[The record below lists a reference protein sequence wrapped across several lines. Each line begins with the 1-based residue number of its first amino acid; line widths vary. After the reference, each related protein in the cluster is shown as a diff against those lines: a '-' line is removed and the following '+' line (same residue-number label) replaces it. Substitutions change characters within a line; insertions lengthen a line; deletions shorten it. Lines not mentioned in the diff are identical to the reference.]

1 MSVDL
6 SVVIMAF
13 NEEDN
18 LPVQLERT
26 VRFLEATCSDWQVVV
41 VDDGSS
47 DDTATVAREWV
58 DRHPGHVDLV
68 QHPEN
73 QGMGAAIRSGYGAAR
88 CTWVTQLPADCQ
100 VDPEVFER
108 FLPHLDTCDIVLS
121 VYRDRGDTLG
131 RRMLSQAFYLF
142 VRLVV
147 GARGDFTG
155 TMVFRRTLLD
165 EVPTLHSDSF
175 FLNLEFPIQVLR
187 MGAPHA
193 VVEIEAQPRLHGQSK
208 VANLRR
214 IRLVAREA
222 VAMRLRGRG

>member
-1 MSVDL
+1 MSLDL
-6 SVVIMAF
+6 SIVIMAY
-13 NEEDN
+13 NEEEN

-26 VRFLEATCSDWQVVV
+26 VRFLKGSCDDWQVVV

-47 DDTATVAREWV
+47 DDTAAVAREWSE
-58 DRHPGHVDLV
+58 RHPGNVDLV

-73 QGMGAAIRSGYGAAR
+73 RGMGAAIRSGYAAAR
-88 CTWVTQLPADCQ
+88 CTWFTQLPADCQ
-100 VDPEVFER
+100 VNPTVFER

-121 VYRDRGDTLG
+121 VYRDRGDSVG

-155 TMVFRRTLLD
+155 TMVFRRSLLED
-165 EVPTLHSDSF
+165 VPTLHSDSF
-175 FLNLEFPIQVLR
+175 FLNLEFPIQALR
-187 MGAPHA
+187 MGVPHT

-208 VANLRR
+208 VANLKR
-214 IRLVAREA
+214 IRMVAREA
-222 VAMRLRGRG
+222 IAMRLRGRD